1 MSSNDSAKDTISP
14 IKGDHHVSI
23 RSSVRTPPPGFA
35 RSDAALLYGSSLNR
49 AAAASAPPSSLFSD
63 SFGVDRSAS
72 YLLRDDFQ
80 RLSNG
85 SLSSNVGVN
94 GDSSRFSD
102 GLQQRTMSFNN
113 IAEVLGEGLA
123 ESMGDSLED
132 SSGGLMRLLNGKISA
147 GATNN
152 APAVSAEIDNFARQ
166 SRHSLNRRSSS
177 NLAAD
182 GNIRFPEEQNR
193 PSSQTQQ
200 TMFDRSN
207 LIPEERTAV
216 SHLQFSKQDPSFS
229 RSDGVTVVEPSN
241 TPNPQMSM
249 NFANGRSSENVGGD
263 INSLTQD
270 MLQLNMAA
278 LNAGRASAPPQ
289 LFVSQSRG
297 AGVGT
302 ISKNLSQQRQQRQ
315 VASSLQQRA
324 AQIKEMQQENRPNKH
339 MNPSP
344 SHTPIPSFNN
354 SPAKFGVQLP
364 PSSTPTVGVV
374 EDQAMKDLTPFTW
387 EPSNSDAPM
396 KTGYTSRAIAIF
408 GVAALPLADV
418 KSTCEAFGSLLY
430 FRSEFFSSQ
439 GVLLIAYHDL
449 RSASL
454 AAREL
459 KIYLHGIASSSNDI
473 QLLTR
478 ANDIKVLFCVSL
490 TASSERDDS
499 TIVISN
505 LPSSITDKD
514 ISELIT
520 STYGEVRSIQ
530 FESSH
535 ENSCYIVEFYDIQD
549 ASQALL
555 EIQNTAPWGSSPIVS
570 LKLRQDH
577 ERRRGQNLFALIG
590 RWRQQGTKQLNGAM
604 PSLSRSTTPSTSTVP
619 ATISTQSLHSPN
631 RTPPSPANLSD
642 GVSNQTHSSTSSV
655 SHQQVSFQPHT
666 QLVVGPDGQYQYIMV
681 NTGYPAQAPAPAQ
694 YGTML
699 PPQPQIQP
707 VQRHGSNFITPAAY
721 DGQGGFWV
729 QQTHLPM
736 NGPGVAS
743 YSPHIGQTI
752 ISHQPMIDLQHGH
765 TMPMYAPPMTLSHLT
780 DSSIS
785 SGANSNNAK
794 NMRNGTKDES
804 TDHLILDIDAVK
816 QGADTRTSLMVR
828 NIPNKY
834 TQSMLLSEFSKCGHG
849 PGKIDFFYLPI
860 DFRNKCNRGYAFVNF
875 VDYRDIVSFHNAYN
889 GQSWKVFKSEKICS
903 ITYARIQ
910 GKEGMMKR
918 FQNSALLQKD
928 QEYRPLVFSFDGQII
943 EDPVYC

>member
-1 MSSNDSAKDTISP
+1 M
-14 IKGDHHVSI
+14 
-23 RSSVRTPPPGFA
+23 
-35 RSDAALLYGSSLNR
+35 
-49 AAAASAPPSSLFSD
+49 AAAA
-63 SFGVDRSAS
+63 
-72 YLLRDDFQ
+72 
-80 RLSNG
+80 
-85 SLSSNVGVN
+85 
-94 GDSSRFSD
+94 
-102 GLQQRTMSFNN
+102 
-113 IAEVLGEGLA
+113 
-123 ESMGDSLED
+123 
-132 SSGGLMRLLNGKISA
+132 
-147 GATNN
+147 AT
-152 APAVSAEIDNFARQ
+152 SAEIDNFARQ
-166 SRHSLNRRSSS
+166 SRHSLNRRSTS
-177 NLAAD
+177 NSAD
-182 GNIRFPEEQNR
+182 ENIRYQESQNR
-193 PSSQTQQ
+193 PSQTQPSI
-200 TMFDRSN
+200 FDRSN
-207 LIPEERTAV
+207 LIPTGRTTV
-216 SHLQFSKQDPSFS
+216 SQVQFSKQNTSYS
-229 RSDGVTVVEPSN
+229 RTDGVTVVEPSC
-241 TPNPQMSM
+241 TPNPQMSIT
-249 NFANGRSSENVGGD
+249 FDNGRSSDNIGGD

-302 ISKNLSQQRQQRQ
+302 ISKNLNQQRQHRQ

-324 AQIKEMQQENRPNKH
+324 VQIKEVQQELRPNKH
-339 MNPSP
+339 VNPSP

-354 SPAKFGVQLP
+354 SPANFGAQLP
-364 PSSTPTVGVV
+364 PSSTPTVVTP
-374 EDQAMKDLTPFTW
+374 EDQAVKDLSPFTW
-387 EPSNSDAPM
+387 EPSNSNAPM
-396 KTGYTSRAIAIF
+396 KPIYPSRAIAIF
-408 GVAALPLADV
+408 GVAALPLSDV

-454 AAREL
+454 AAKEL

-590 RWRQQGTKQLNGAM
+590 RWRQQGSKQLNGGLT
-604 PSLSRSTTPSTSTVP
+604 SLSRSTTPSTSTVP
-619 ATISTQSLHSPN
+619 ATISTQSQPHSPN

-642 GVSNQTHSSTSSV
+642 GVSNQSSTSSV
-655 SHQQVSFQPHT
+655 SHHQVSFQPHT
-666 QLVVGPDGQYQYIMV
+666 QLIVGPDGQYQYIVV
-681 NTGYPAQAPAPAQ
+681 NPAYPAQAAAPAQ
-694 YGTML
+694 FGTIL
-699 PPQPQIQP
+699 PPQIPP
-707 VQRHGSNFITPAAY
+707 VQRHNGNYAAPTAY

-729 QQTHLPM
+729 QQTPVPM

-743 YSPHIGQTI
+743 YNPHTGQTI
-752 ISHQPMIDLQHGH
+752 ISHQPMIDLQHSH
-765 TMPMYAPPMTLSHLT
+765 TMPMYAPAMGLGHLT
-780 DSSIS
+780 DSSMS

-794 NMRNGTKDES
+794 NIRSNNSKDES

-816 QGADTRTSLMVR
+816 QGTDTRTSLMVR

-875 VDYRDIVSFHNAYN
+875 VDYRDIVSFHDTYN

-928 QEYRPLVFSFDGQII
+928 QEYRPLVFSPDGQII
-943 EDPVYC
+943 EETVYC